1 MFDNILKRKKAFLG
15 SKKVEHFVF
24 FQRGWSMVL
33 VKNLNFFH
41 LYDIFTIF

>member
-15 SKKVEHFVF
+15 SKKVKNVKHLVF
-24 FQRGWSMVL
+24 FHRGWSMVL

-41 LYDIFTIF
+41 L

>member
-15 SKKVEHFVF
+15 SKKVKKDEHLVF
-24 FQRGWSMVL
+24 FQRSWSMVL

-41 LYDIFTIF
+41 L